1 MSRHLTKKLWHQIV
15 FLIDV
20 RKNHKIRMLFEITA
34 GTCTIVPPLL
44 PPYPRRY
51 RGGEGYLSF
60 YQLKYLPISN
70 MEADFRVSKANIYC
84 IVNAW
89 GGIAVHALGTILGC
103 ILRFYEKAYGE
114 CVEIG
119 TNRISFDGVILNGST
134 WKYHSICCGQTI
146 HMNMIS
152 FFFTDLLHCII
163 WT

>member
-1 MSRHLTKKLWHQIV
+1 
-15 FLIDV
+15 
-20 RKNHKIRMLFEITA
+20 
-34 GTCTIVPPLL
+34 
-44 PPYPRRY
+44 
-51 RGGEGYLSF
+51 
-60 YQLKYLPISN
+60 
-70 MEADFRVSKANIYC
+70 MEVDFRVSKANIYC

-119 TNRISFDGVILNGST
+119 TNRISFDGVILKGST

-152 FFFTDLLHCII
+152 FFFHRFAALYHLDLIKTKRNKSVCLLKKHDNLKISSFHVNFQNFWLLFHLSPNSVESKFNSQKSYYI
-163 WT
+163 